1 MTNSEA
7 VPIPLACFLCR
18 HRVSNSVIML
28 CGYMIAYNLKRTCGM
43 YEYDESKENGGD
55 FILKYLKRR

>member
-1 MTNSEA
+1 
-7 VPIPLACFLCR
+7 
-18 HRVSNSVIML
+18 
-28 CGYMIAYNLKRTCGM
+28 MIAYNLKRTCGM